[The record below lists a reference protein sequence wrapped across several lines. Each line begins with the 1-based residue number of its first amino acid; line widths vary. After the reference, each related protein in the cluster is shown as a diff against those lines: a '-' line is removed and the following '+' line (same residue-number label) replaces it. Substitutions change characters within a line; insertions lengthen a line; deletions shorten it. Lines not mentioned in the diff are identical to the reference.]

1 LSQLRRYVLLSLLV
15 AVLFVTLFNSP
26 VHALNETYTLTAS
39 TARLQE
45 SSTANVLLILNV
57 SNASTLANYAF
68 TWHVKDP
75 SGTTSQASNQTSP
88 PHGSSFV
95 ESVVYPARFG
105 ANANL
110 DLVGIYTVW
119 VNQTQPPVVG
129 STGVGTPIRFQ
140 VGLTD
145 SMSYPRTTPV
155 AMKASGYKPN
165 LNVTIA
171 ISGQSGLA
179 PSFPANKLADANG
192 NLSVV
197 WSIPASIPIGNWT
210 VSLSGSPTKSPPDVQ
225 SFAILPANVMT
236 SSLTLSRSL
245 LQASLMEDFR
255 FSATY
260 PNGSWV
266 KTGGASLLLVEADGS
281 ISYNVA
287 MSYSNGLNVFHGTYQ
302 IPQHSTIF
310 WS

>member
-1 LSQLRRYVLLSLLV
+1 MEILSQLRRYVLLSLLV

-45 SSTANVLLILNV
+45 SSTANVLLILNM

-95 ESVVYPARFG
+95 ESVAYPARFG

-129 STGVGTPIRFQ
+129 STGVGTPIHFQ

-155 AMKASGYKPN
+155 AIKASGYKPN

-179 PSFPANKLADANG
+179 PSFPTNKLADANG
-192 NLSVV
+192 NLSFV

-210 VSLSGSPTKSPPDVQ
+210 VSLSGSPTKRDRKSTR
-225 SFAILPANVMT
+225 LN
-236 SSLTLSRSL
+236 SSH
-245 LQASLMEDFR
+245 
-255 FSATY
+255 
-260 PNGSWV
+260 
-266 KTGGASLLLVEADGS
+266 LV
-281 ISYNVA
+281 I
-287 MSYSNGLNVFHGTYQ
+287 
-302 IPQHSTIF
+302 
-310 WS
+310 